1 MSIVLNKRYRS
12 SRMGY
17 VNLILRLFVS
27 VIIFL
32 ILGSLTHGGDVMWLF
47 LFPIA
52 VATLGWIVILGVVY
66 AGKYFK
72 VYEDKLVMYSGF
84 SAREI
89 KVVLFTEIKKVEIV
103 YETFKRMFCVRLNIF
118 MHPRGTEASSIV
130 PDAVLLLSPQRA
142 EELKNFIIKSNPN
155 LKND

>member
-1 MSIVLNKRYRS
+1 
-12 SRMGY
+12 MGFVY
-17 VNLILRLFVS
+17 LILRLFVS
-27 VIIFL
+27 IIIFL
-32 ILGSLTHGGDVMWLF
+32 VLRSLMYGADVMWLF

-84 SAREI
+84 SAKET
-89 KVVLFTEIKKVEIV
+89 KVILFTKIKKVEIV
-103 YETFKRMFCVRLNIF
+103 DEMFKRTFYVRLNIW
-118 MHPRGTEASSIV
+118 MNPQDTEAPGIV

-142 EELKNFIIKSNPN
+142 EELKSFILERKIQK
-155 LKND
+155 